1 MNGLLARL
9 WKTFTNTKG
18 ARPMNDSD
26 LRQLVIDELEFEP
39 SIDASNIGVA
49 AKDGIVTLSGFVSSY
64 AEKMAAE
71 RAVRRVKGVHAI
83 AEEIDIRYSTDKKIN
98 DDEIA
103 RRCVNI
109 IAWDTTLPD
118 DKIKVKVERG
128 WVTLS
133 GEVSWHFQRVA
144 AESGVRKISGVTGI
158 TNLLTIKPHIQAS
171 DIKQRIEEA
180 LKRSAEVEANA
191 IRISVTDSSVRL
203 EGRVHD
209 WREREIVEKAAW
221 SVPGVVSVDD
231 RMTV

>member
-1 MNGLLARL
+1 
-9 WKTFTNTKG
+9 
-18 ARPMNDSD
+18 MNDSD

-39 SIDASNIGVA
+39 AIDASNIGVA
-49 AKDGIVTLSGFVSSY
+49 AKDGVVTLSGFVSSY
-64 AEKMAAE
+64 AEKMTAE

-83 AEEIDIRYSTDKKIN
+83 AQEIEIRYSTDKKIN

-103 RRCVNI
+103 LRCVNI
-109 IAWDTTLPD
+109 IKWDTTLPD

-133 GEVSWHFQRVA
+133 GEVPWHFQRMA

-158 TNLLTIKPHIQAS
+158 TNLISIKAHVQAS
-171 DIKQRIEEA
+171 DIKKRIEEA
-180 LKRSAEVEANA
+180 LKRSAEVEANS
-191 IRISVTDSSVRL
+191 IRVVVTDSSVRL
-203 EGRVHD
+203 EGKVHD

-221 SVPGVVSVDD
+221 SVPGVMTVDD

>member
-18 ARPMNDSD
+18 ARTMNDSD

>member
-1 MNGLLARL
+1 
-9 WKTFTNTKG
+9 
-18 ARPMNDSD
+18 MNDSEV
-26 LRQLVIDELEFEP
+26 RQLVIDELEFEP

-49 AKDGIVTLSGFVSSY
+49 AKDGIVTLSGFVTSY

-83 AEEIDIRYSTDKKIN
+83 AQEIEIRYSTDKKIN

-109 IAWDTTLPD
+109 IAWDTTLPN

-133 GEVSWHFQRVA
+133 GEAAWHFQRVA

-158 TNLLTIKPHIQAS
+158 TNLITIKPHIQAS